1 MNAAVPFWPA
11 TPLVVGVLCIA
22 TWTDLRQREVPAWLS
37 LGAIA
42 GGLIAAAALGR
53 EALGAALLGLVVGV
67 LPLAPFVALGAFGG
81 ADALLLAAVGTW
93 EGWSFVLRAL
103 WWMALAGAVIAL
115 IARQRGLRTF
125 PYVPAIVLGTVVALI
140 FPLGPV

>member
-11 TPLVVGVLCIA
+11 TPLVVGVLCLA

-42 GGLIAAAALGR
+42 GGLIAAILLGNGAL
-53 EALGAALLGLVVGV
+53 AAALLGLVVGA

-81 ADALLLAAVGTW
+81 ADLLLLAAIGTW

-103 WWMALAGAVIAL
+103 WWTALAGGTLAL
-115 IARQRGLRTF
+115 LARWRGQRTL
-125 PYVPAIVLGTVVALI
+125 PYVPAIAVGAALAYLTS
-140 FPLGPV
+140 PP